1 MNNKYPQISFVFD
14 RRKKANPT
22 TKSSVDMRICYDYK
36 EHLFRVNECT
46 GIDEVSLCIIYVL
59 EGTYY

>member
-22 TKSSVDMRICYDYK
+22 TKSSVDMRICYNYK
-36 EHLFRVNECT
+36 WT